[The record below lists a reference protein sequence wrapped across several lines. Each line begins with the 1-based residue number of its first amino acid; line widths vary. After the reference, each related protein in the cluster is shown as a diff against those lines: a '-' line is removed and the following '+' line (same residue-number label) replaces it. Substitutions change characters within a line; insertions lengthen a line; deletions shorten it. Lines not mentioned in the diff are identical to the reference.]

1 MIEKERIVKLTEEHL
16 QDTNKYIVSLQVKN
30 NNIIN
35 LYIDGDDSVTINDC
49 VELSRHI
56 ESNLDR
62 ENEDFELNVSSA
74 GLDQPFKVFR
84 QYLKNINKDISVLKT
99 DGQKL
104 NGKLLEANK
113 DGILIEIPANKKK
126 NTEKKEIPIDFIDIK
141 ETKSIISF
149 KK

>member
-84 QYLKNINKDISVLKT
+84 QYLKNINKDISVIKT